1 MNNLHPI
8 AQAVQSQGRGN
19 DTQLVHMTPGEVQGL
34 QALAMAHGGSL
45 SINPETGLPEAGF
58 LESMLPTILGIGL
71 AAATGGTSLA
81 LTPGMIGL
89 GIGGLQYARTGSLE
103 KGLMAGLGAY
113 GGAGMA
119 GSLGLGAAG
128 AAGGVGSGVTA
139 APAVNPSIQA
149 ADIGARTVVTPD
161 FSLASG
167 SGGGMGLKAVPS
179 SSLTSTS
186 PLAAAPPPTLTPMPV
201 AAGPVQASPYALS
214 NQPTVMDKLGSGQFW
229 KDNWKSA
236 AAAAAPTAMDMMTP
250 EGTTAPADN
259 EQFQYTY
266 DPGRASEEDLDAQ
279 RAAYA
284 ARGITGGELKF
295 FRPKYGP
302 RQTVQVAQGGE
313 IGYADGGTIDLSG
326 TFNLGGQG
334 ARGGA
339 SAGMPNNSFT
349 PMPGG
354 LMGGLGALAF
364 PDEIPRSSLV
374 REHGGVSG
382 NPMMLSNAQYDGR
395 PIKKQTYEEYLAGRS
410 PLQQDVQLTREQF
423 ENPSP
428 YTSPGVMFAKG
439 GEIGY
444 ADGGTSDYE
453 YDPVSQTY
461 KKVVQAPTGAVDP
474 IGINGSGRTG
484 DSSNDNQP
492 LSQQTID
499 FLDKE
504 EDTPG
509 ARDARMGEINDF
521 VTQIGKMSI
530 VGAIARGLMGLGD
543 KSEAAPA
550 GATPTGAKSD
560 QPGQVS
566 GGPASDDGSGPGN
579 MGEGYGDGFGF
590 GMGYANG
597 GIAGLAAGGMSK
609 GGFVVPADVVSALG
623 NGSSDAG
630 LRKLYALIGDVKPI
644 KGKGDGL
651 SDSIPTSIDGRQ
663 PARVADGEAYV
674 NPKTVAKI
682 GGGDAKKGAK
692 KLYAMM
698 DKIRQQAHGNKTQ
711 QRKVDPRKVV

>member
-1 MNNLHPI
+1 M
-8 AQAVQSQGRGN
+8 G
-19 DTQLVHMTPGEVQGL
+19 D
-34 QALAMAHGGSL
+34 
-45 SINPETGLPEAGF
+45 
-58 LESMLPTILGIGL
+58 L
-71 AAATGGTSLA
+71 AAEKAFQEAAVNSAKDVATRTAATEAAKNAGTNLA
-81 LTPGMIGL
+81 AEQARIAASNTIGENF
-89 GIGGLQYARTGSLE
+89 SN
-103 KGLMAGLGAY
+103 M
-113 GGAGMA
+113 
-119 GSLGLGAAG
+119 AAG
-128 AAGGVGSGVTA
+128 AKNVFSDPTTFMKNYGGSGM
-139 APAVNPSIQA
+139 
-149 ADIGARTVVTPD
+149 D
-161 FSLASG
+161 LAKY
-167 SGGGMGLKAVPS
+167 GG
-179 SSLTSTS
+179 
-186 PLAAAPPPTLTPMPV
+186 
-201 AAGPVQASPYALS
+201 
-214 NQPTVMDKLGSGQFW
+214 
-229 KDNWKSA
+229 
-236 AAAAAPTAMDMMTP
+236 AAAAAPVMNAMTP

-382 NPMMLSNAQYDGR
+382 NPMMLSNTLYDGL

-428 YTSPGVMFAKG
+428 YSTSPRASMFAKG

-474 IGINGSGRTG
+474 IGINGSDRTG
-484 DSSNDNQP
+484 DSSSDNQP

-509 ARDARMGEINDF
+509 ARDARMGKINDF

-543 KSEAAPA
+543 NSEAAPA
-550 GATPTGAKSD
+550 TKLGRSAYGEKRGLMRKLT
-560 QPGQVS
+560 QRLS
-566 GGPASDDGSGPGN
+566 GSCGFRDRASGSV
-579 MGEGYGDGFGF
+579 GDGFGP
-590 GMGYANG
+590 GVAGELAQG
-597 GIAGLAAGGMSK
+597 GLLSLPLVVCLRAALLSLLML
-609 GGFVVPADVVSALG
+609 SAPWVTAAPML
-623 NGSSDAG
+623 
-630 LRKLYALIGDVKPI
+630 VC
-644 KGKGDGL
+644 
-651 SDSIPTSIDGRQ
+651 
-663 PARVADGEAYV
+663 V
-674 NPKTVAKI
+674 NC
-682 GGGDAKKGAK
+682 
-692 KLYAMM
+692 M
-698 DKIRQQAHGNKTQ
+698 R
-711 QRKVDPRKVV
+711 